1 MKIKIR
7 FIGIFFISFLNNAFG
22 QAIFENRI
30 IGADPGLAVLPTH
43 YVTGQTFD
51 PNITVSGISKG
62 SGLNGNG
69 GDNRYN
75 AKDWDSSSL
84 DTNDYFEFTITPNAG
99 YQINYA
105 KFIYKA
111 QVSATGPAN
120 FVFRSSLD
128 NYIANIA
135 TPIIPNSAS
144 EVTPIAVDLSAFQS
158 ITTPITFR
166 FYGWG
171 GTNTLGTFSINDFI
185 FNGVVS
191 CATTAPSVGPVTQ
204 LNCTVATGT
213 IELQGLPASGSWNL
227 YQNNV
232 LIVTGGTGS
241 TTTVSGL
248 SAGNYS
254 YKVAVSSCMSLA
266 SSIVSIVSLTTS
278 WNGIAWS
285 NGIPTSTNTVLIDA
299 NYTTDASHPNIIAC
313 SLIVNSPNALTIE
326 NQYFVTIQNNLV
338 INTGATLNIK
348 NQGSLVMV
356 NDSGTVTN
364 NGTTTVNKTTTPFE
378 KFDYTYWST
387 PVASTAIS
395 NSAGTPFANWRVDHA
410 YEFMPQNFLDV
421 APADGFDDNE
431 DVWSSA
437 TSMSP
442 GKGYIIMGRT
452 WGTFPA
458 TETVIFTGKVNNGIV
473 KSPVFLTPGGVT
485 DDDWNLVGN
494 PYASAISADAF
505 INANTSTISQSAIE
519 GTLYFWTHKMDI
531 SASNPGPDAYNF
543 SSDDYA
549 VYNLSGGTGTQG
561 SYVGA
566 INGTGGVEQSNKPL
580 GYIASG
586 QGFFVEASVNGNV
599 IFNNSMRLSAPV
611 AANSQF
617 YKTLPVK
624 DKIVAKDRVWLN
636 LENKTGMFSQQLIG
650 YFDKATNGY
659 DNGYDG
665 LLNDGGN
672 YINFYSFI
680 DEGTYKIQGK
690 SAFDEKDEVRLGYF
704 SAVADTFDINIDSK
718 EGVFSDS
725 NVNIFVEDKLLNV
738 IHDLK
743 KEPYSFTT
751 ESGTFDD
758 RFVLRYT
765 DKILA
770 TGSFEKPG
778 NTVSIT
784 KDRNELKIKSALE
797 NIKRVTVFDL
807 LGRKVFD
814 KEAIDT
820 NEFHT
825 SNITVN
831 KQTVVVKVTLSNG
844 QEISKKVIY

>member
-1 MKIKIR
+1 M
-7 FIGIFFISFLNNAFG
+7 SFLNNAFG

-30 IGADPGLAVLPTH
+30 IGADPGLASP
-43 YVTGQTFD
+43 YINGQAFD
-51 PNITVSGISKG
+51 PNIMVSGISRG
-62 SGLNGNG
+62 SGLSGNNAN
-69 GDNRYN
+69 DRYN
-75 AKDWDSSSL
+75 AKNWNSSSF
-84 DTNDYFEFTITPNAG
+84 DANDYFEFTITPNVG
-99 YQINYA
+99 YQINYVN
-105 KFIYKA
+105 FVYKA
-111 QVSATGPAN
+111 QVSTTGPAD

-128 NYIANIA
+128 NYTTNIA
-135 TPIIPNSAS
+135 SLVVPPDPDPTRPIGEFMPPAIVLSGSSFQNSTNS
-144 EVTPIAVDLSAFQS
+144 
-158 ITTPITFR
+158 ITFR

-191 CATTAPSVGPVTQ
+191 CTTKASTPIIGPVTQ
-204 LNCTVATGT
+204 PNCTVATGT
-213 IELQGLPASGSWNL
+213 IELQGLPSSGSWNL

-232 LIVTGGTGS
+232 LIVTGGSGS
-241 TTTVSGL
+241 TRTVSGL

-254 YKVAVSSCMSLA
+254 YQVIGNSCISLA
-266 SSIVSIVSLTTS
+266 SSTVSIASLTTS
-278 WNGIAWS
+278 WNGTAWS
-285 NGIPTSTNTVLIDA
+285 NGTPTSTNTVLIDA
-299 NYTTDASHPNIIAC
+299 NYTTDTSHPNITAC
-313 SLIVNSPNALTIE
+313 SLTVNSPNTLTID
-326 NQYFVTIQNNLV
+326 NQYFVTIQNDLV

-364 NGTTTVNKTTTPFE
+364 NGTTTVNKTTTLFE

-421 APADGFDDNE
+421 APADGFDDNA
-431 DVWSSA
+431 DVWSST

-458 TETVIFTGKVNNGIV
+458 TENVIFTGKVNNGV
-473 KSPVFLTPGGVT
+473 VTPPVFLTPGGLT

-505 INANTSTISQSAIE
+505 INANTSTISQSAID

-561 SYVGA
+561 SYVGGT
-566 INGTGGVEQSNKPL
+566 NGTGGTEQSNKPL

-611 AANSQF
+611 TANSQF

-624 DKIVAKDRVWLN
+624 DKTVAKDRVWLN

-650 YFDKATNGY
+650 YFDNATNGF

-690 SAFDEKDEVRLGYF
+690 SPFDEKDEVRLGYF
-704 SAVADTFDINIDSK
+704 SAVADTFNINIDSK

-725 NVNIFVEDKLLNV
+725 NVNIFLEDRILNV

-765 DKILA
+765 DKTLA
-770 TGSFEKPG
+770 TRSFEKAA
-778 NTVSIT
+778 NTVSIG
-784 KDRNELKIKSALE
+784 KDQNELKIKSALE
-797 NIKRVTVFDL
+797 NIKRVVVFDL
-807 LGRKVFD
+807 LGRKFFE
-814 KEAIDT
+814 KNAINNT
-820 NEFHT
+820 EFHVA
-825 SNITVN
+825 NIALKN
-831 KQTVVVKVTLSNG
+831 QIGIVKVTLANG
-844 QEISKKVIY
+844 MVVSKKVIF